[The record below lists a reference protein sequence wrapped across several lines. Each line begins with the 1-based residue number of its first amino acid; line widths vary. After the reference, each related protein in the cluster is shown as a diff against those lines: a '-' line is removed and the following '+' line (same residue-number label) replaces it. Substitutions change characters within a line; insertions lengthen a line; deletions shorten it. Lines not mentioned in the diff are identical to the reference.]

1 MQKSGSSVKRVLIK
15 VIIGILICILVLF
28 LYAAYRN
35 ANRPFNRSYKKQLI
49 EVCENADVSLNY
61 YKIESYGDGYKVSF
75 HTNTAGLVYA
85 GALQD
90 AVKVFNDIADFADEH
105 DDFPMHDKDMTVY
118 VDSNKY
124 GISFGEIEISYC
136 SGKTA
141 VIAASSQ
148 INSSVY
154 GSLVNLKYGLNY
166 LSLYNNTI
174 FDVDTL
180 LFLDNLEKLEFI
192 DCRYLNG
199 ETAPNDTDIAKLK
212 DAFGDIEIIVK

>member
-1 MQKSGSSVKRVLIK
+1 MI
-15 VIIGILICILVLF
+15 F

-35 ANRPFNRSYKKQLI
+35 ANRPFKWSYKKQLI

-61 YKIESYGDGYKVSF
+61 YKIESYGGGYKVSF
-75 HTNTAGLVYA
+75 HTNTAGSVYA

-90 AVKVFNDIADFADEH
+90 AVKVFNDIVDFADEH
-105 DDFPMHDKDMTVY
+105 DDFPMHDKDITVY

-124 GISFGEIEISYC
+124 GISFGKIEISYC
-136 SGKTA
+136 SGQTT
-141 VIAASSQ
+141 VIAASSN

-166 LSLYNNTI
+166 LSLYHNTI

-180 LFLDNLEKLEFI
+180 LSLDNIEKLEFI
-192 DCRYLNG
+192 NCHYYNG

-212 DAFGDIEIIVK
+212 EALGDIEIIVK